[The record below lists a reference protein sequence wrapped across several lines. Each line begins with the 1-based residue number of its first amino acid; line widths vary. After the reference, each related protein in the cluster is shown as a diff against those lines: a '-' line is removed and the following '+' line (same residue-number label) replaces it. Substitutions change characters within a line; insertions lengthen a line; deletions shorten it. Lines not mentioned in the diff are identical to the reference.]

1 MKFLKQMEI
10 LFILV
15 LIIISFVITTKFR
28 KFSKEKYESK
38 LLDEIEND
46 FLEDFSW
53 DDSNL
58 NDNESSNLKGLVEW
72 VEDIQLEDKINK
84 KTSIR

>member
-1 MKFLKQMEI
+1 MEI

-15 LIIISFVITTKFR
+15 LIIISFVITAKVR

-46 FLEDFSW
+46 FIEDFSW

-58 NDNESSNLKGLVEW
+58 NDNESSNLKGLVKW

-84 KTSIR
+84 KTSI

>member
-1 MKFLKQMEI
+1 MEI

-15 LIIISFVITTKFR
+15 LIIISFVITTKVR

-46 FLEDFSW
+46 FIEDFSW
-53 DDSNL
+53 DDTNL

-84 KTSIR
+84 KTSI

>member
-1 MKFLKQMEI
+1 MEI

-15 LIIISFVITTKFR
+15 LIIISFVITNKFR
-28 KFSKEKYESK
+28 KFSKEKNESK

-46 FLEDFSW
+46 FIEDFSW

-84 KTSIR
+84 KTSI

>member
-1 MKFLKQMEI
+1 MEI

-15 LIIISFVITTKFR
+15 LIIISFVITAKVR
-28 KFSKEKYESK
+28 KFTKEKYESK

-46 FLEDFSW
+46 FIEDFSW
-53 DDSNL
+53 DDLNL

-84 KTSIR
+84 KTSI

>member
-1 MKFLKQMEI
+1 MEI

-15 LIIISFVITTKFR
+15 LIIISFAITAKVR

-46 FLEDFSW
+46 FIEDFSW

-58 NDNESSNLKGLVEW
+58 NEIIMKV
-72 VEDIQLEDKINK
+72 VI
-84 KTSIR
+84 

>member
-1 MKFLKQMEI
+1 MEI

-15 LIIISFVITTKFR
+15 LIIISFVITAKVR

-58 NDNESSNLKGLVEW
+58 NDNESSDLKGLVEW

-84 KTSIR
+84 KTSI

>member
-1 MKFLKQMEI
+1 MEI

-15 LIIISFVITTKFR
+15 LIIISFVITAKVR

-46 FLEDFSW
+46 VIEDLSW

-58 NDNESSNLKGLVEW
+58 NDNESSNLKGLVKW

-84 KTSIR
+84 KTSI

>member
-1 MKFLKQMEI
+1 MEI

-46 FLEDFSW
+46 FIEDFSW

-84 KTSIR
+84 KTSI

>member
-1 MKFLKQMEI
+1 MEI

-15 LIIISFVITTKFR
+15 LIIISFVITAKVR

-46 FLEDFSW
+46 FIEDFSW
-53 DDSNL
+53 DDSNF

-84 KTSIR
+84 KTSI

>member
-1 MKFLKQMEI
+1 MEI

-15 LIIISFVITTKFR
+15 LIIISLVITTKVR

-46 FLEDFSW
+46 FIEDFSW

-84 KTSIR
+84 KTSI

>member
-1 MKFLKQMEI
+1 MEI

-15 LIIISFVITTKFR
+15 LIIISFVITAKVR

-46 FLEDFSW
+46 FIEDFSW

-58 NDNESSNLKGLVEW
+58 NDNESSDLKGLVEW
-72 VEDIQLEDKINK
+72 VEDIQLEDVNVYW
-84 KTSIR
+84 

>member
-1 MKFLKQMEI
+1 MEI

-15 LIIISFVITTKFR
+15 LIIISFVITAKVR

-46 FLEDFSW
+46 FIEDFSW

-58 NDNESSNLKGLVEW
+58 NDNENSNLKGLVEW

-84 KTSIR
+84 KTSI

>member
-1 MKFLKQMEI
+1 MEI

-15 LIIISFVITTKFR
+15 LIIISFVITAKVR

-46 FLEDFSW
+46 FIEDFSW

-84 KTSIR
+84 KTSI

>member
-15 LIIISFVITTKFR
+15 LIIISFVITTKVR
-28 KFSKEKYESK
+28 KFSKEKNESK

-46 FLEDFSW
+46 FIEDFSW

-84 KTSIR
+84 KTSI